1 MMKKDRATVVKW
13 TERVDELED
22 ELDVAKAK
30 IESMSG
36 ELCHCNRVQEVEAT
50 SEGGIPTPALSYE
63 GSNDS
68 YHTPPREGSPHNDS
82 NGENRPP
89 ADRLAGIP
97 EGARLVPITSDI
109 DVYEWSEGG
118 DEAAEAA
125 EDALADEERRR
136 YFGVRVLGRR
146 VGRQTCVKS
155 VKQFTTLIVDLQE
168 RESSVGSSEKPGPSE
183 TNSEEQSALW
193 SGDSQGSVDTSP
205 TQSLDAAREPAMPTP
220 TRWTGPRIV
229 TFLPDTLPDQLQAT
243 LSSYG
248 LPPRAVQGGR
258 LVQDSSSLAR
268 WSLELTIGLSEFEGE
283 GVLSSLMVD
292 RSESP
297 GWEQGS
303 VENEASWD

>member
-1 MMKKDRATVVKW
+1 LQTTQVAINQKDQGVAEDLKALRTLVEEQGRMMKKDRATVVKW

-22 ELDVAKAK
+22 ELNVAKAK
-30 IESMSG
+30 MRACRENSVI
-36 ELCHCNRVQEVEAT
+36 AT
-50 SEGGIPTPALSYE
+50 EFRRWRQPSEGGIPTPALSYK

-125 EDALADEERRR
+125 EDALDDEECRR

-155 VKQFTTLIVDLQE
+155 VKKVHHPYRRPPGCGSKRRVFGETKRE
-168 RESSVGSSEKPGPSE
+168 R
-183 TNSEEQSALW
+183 T
-193 SGDSQGSVDTSP
+193 
-205 TQSLDAAREPAMPTP
+205 
-220 TRWTGPRIV
+220 
-229 TFLPDTLPDQLQAT
+229 
-243 LSSYG
+243 
-248 LPPRAVQGGR
+248 
-258 LVQDSSSLAR
+258 
-268 WSLELTIGLSEFEGE
+268 EL
-283 GVLSSLMVD
+283 
-292 RSESP
+292 
-297 GWEQGS
+297 
-303 VENEASWD
+303 